1 MLWELGLCCRL
12 TEVPKGD
19 TLPPT
24 YSLIK
29 TFPLCVPC
37 DKVIKYSGS
46 MSTLE
51 KHLHTKSCKYTLAQI
66 VEITNPNE
74 IKKRRRSENINSSPM
89 KQHNWALN

>member
-1 MLWELGLCCRL
+1 
-12 TEVPKGD
+12 
-19 TLPPT
+19 
-24 YSLIK
+24 
-29 TFPLCVPC
+29 
-37 DKVIKYSGS
+37 